1 MISKNKIKYIHSLN
15 LKKNRDAQ
23 DVFVAEG
30 SKIVGDILA
39 RGYSKVE
46 LLVAQPE
53 WLDQNAEL
61 LRDVRCEIV
70 EVSYDELAKVSFQ
83 CHPQQVMAVFKKF
96 DGCMDAS
103 CLDKKLTLVLD
114 GVQDPG
120 NLGTIIRIADWF
132 GIEDIVCSMD
142 TVDVYN
148 PKVVQATMGSIARV
162 RVEYRELESFFDSL
176 PATVP
181 VYGTLLEGE
190 NIYKVPHSANGI
202 IVMGNEGKGISQPIR
217 KRISKALRIP
227 NYPENRETADS
238 LNVAVAT
245 AIICSEFRRPFN

>member
-39 RGYSKVE
+39 RGNSKVE

-70 EVSYDELAKVSFQ
+70 EVSYDELAKVSFL

-181 VYGTLLEGE
+181 VYGTLLEG
-190 NIYKVPHSANGI
+190 
-202 IVMGNEGKGISQPIR
+202 
-217 KRISKALRIP
+217 
-227 NYPENRETADS
+227 
-238 LNVAVAT
+238 
-245 AIICSEFRRPFN
+245 